1 MRLESDFLI
10 VPNLPEIQKTTMTP
24 QFADIKLLSN
34 FFNIILFLLS
44 SLVTDPSFMSM

>member
-1 MRLESDFLI
+1 MRLESNFLI
-10 VPNLPEIQKTTMTP
+10 VPNWPEIQKTTMTS
-24 QFADIKLLSN
+24 QFADVELSPN